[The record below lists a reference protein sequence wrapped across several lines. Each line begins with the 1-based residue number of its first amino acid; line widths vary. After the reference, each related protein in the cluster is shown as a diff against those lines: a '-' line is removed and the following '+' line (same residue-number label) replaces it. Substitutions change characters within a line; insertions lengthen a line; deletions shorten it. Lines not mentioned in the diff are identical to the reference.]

1 VSIDTLEGKCTLLL
15 YQFLQEADII
25 ITCRGNCKNF
35 IIAFYGGWVMKN
47 EKVAQLSEGSELL
60 QQEPEVTSVNL
71 GNSDLA
77 IQ

>member
-25 ITCRGNCKNF
+25 IARCSNCKNF

-60 QQEPEVTSVNL
+60 QREPEVTSVNL

-77 IQ
+77 I